1 MKGSTYAKSL
11 YMHSDVVRLML
22 KLYDQSNAVVDCSLS
37 FLEHCTVHVK
47 SFSFMEIPKHHYI
60 QQYLSINTIIN
71 IKYTCTTI
79 LTGNPTKCLLENK
92 LFIYQTKWN
101 FPK

>member
-1 MKGSTYAKSL
+1 
-11 YMHSDVVRLML
+11 
-22 KLYDQSNAVVDCSLS
+22 
-37 FLEHCTVHVK
+37 
-47 SFSFMEIPKHHYI
+47 MEIPKHHYM

-79 LTGNPTKCLLENK
+79 LTGNPTKSLLENK
-92 LFIYQTKWN
+92 LFIYQTKWG

>member
-1 MKGSTYAKSL
+1 
-11 YMHSDVVRLML
+11 ML

-37 FLEHCTVHVK
+37 FLEHCTVRVK

-79 LTGNPTKCLLENK
+79 LTGNPTKSLLENK
-92 LFIYQTKWN
+92 LFIYQTKWG

>member
-1 MKGSTYAKSL
+1 
-11 YMHSDVVRLML
+11 ML

-37 FLEHCTVHVK
+37 FLEHCTVRVK

-79 LTGNPTKCLLENK
+79 LTGNPTKKFARKQVIYLSNK
-92 LFIYQTKWN
+92 MG
-101 FPK
+101 FPEVKFLQ